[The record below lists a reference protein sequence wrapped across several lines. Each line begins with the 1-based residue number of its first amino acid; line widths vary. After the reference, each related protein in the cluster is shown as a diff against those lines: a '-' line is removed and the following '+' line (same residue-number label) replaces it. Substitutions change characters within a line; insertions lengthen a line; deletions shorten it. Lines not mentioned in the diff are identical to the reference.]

1 MSDSLTRS
9 FPKGTLRRT
18 SGCQY
23 CAVGCGYNAFLVPE
37 GETVSDPADPGPTHA
52 GVSAFVTPA
61 MQNQVRFKGQ
71 VYNAAVTPD
80 ARCDLNRGN
89 HSVRGA
95 SQGENLVNA
104 TGQGR
109 STAERLKSP
118 MIRLADGSLR
128 EVTWSF
134 LNKLMAALLVHTTDM
149 QVDERDGK
157 KAITVN
163 KPDALGVKLYEYQ
176 YLENTYAATK
186 LFYTGIGTRNL
197 AYHDRPSAAGSSP
210 GMSDAGMS
218 PHDFAYEDIIEA
230 DVVLVLGANPYEN
243 QSVFFMQYMQGREM
257 IVLDPRRSA
266 TAEYAVRTGGLHLAP
281 ANLGADSLILYAL
294 ARELIEAHSITSDLP
309 IGLPENTNARRASRA
324 MTFDQFKTFLGVGDA
339 TNTTYTLANAA
350 RIAGVALEDLSE
362 VARRLAVSNSG
373 GKAKV
378 AVLYEK
384 GLIWGFNYHNT
395 ASVASL
401 GVLLGSYGRSGRLT
415 GRLGGHQKGWAE
427 SRASVDA
434 FWDAASGYPYER
446 TAPNWRRGDRY
457 RDARLQDDILI
468 KHNLDNHVFGPLES
482 EHANQSNVAADEVR
496 LQNNLVTL
504 KDPDVHL
511 LWIVGG
517 NYLGQTNASG
527 QKRELMLQRLRGG
540 QADITRPTDIASS
553 ADFEA
558 VLDVYKA
565 RIDAGGLVAV
575 HQDIFLN
582 PTSELC
588 DIIIPAAGWGE
599 DDFTRYNAQR
609 RYKLYERFQDMPL
622 HAADAESFAGQDP
635 MDHID
640 NFAHS
645 PKPDWRIFKGIA
657 LALGEQ
663 LADVGANA
671 DEDIQQLL
679 QSSYGWEDAAQVADD
694 MARNS
699 NRASLLGDIVRFGE
713 DRDDVA
719 DKTRIVHTVLGK
731 DGDGNAPLLTGTV
744 TAVYEKITDD
754 GLFVRENSGSRIYG
768 NGVASN
774 GVILPVVY
782 KNSGLESAL
791 RTVKSRQ
798 FNFVAA
804 PWEDIEWA
812 FKRANGLN
820 DSLAPINPDSLVL
833 TNGRVNHLWNNL
845 FHHIRNEYVNERYP
859 EDLPGTVLEINPQW
873 AAAQSLVNGQV
884 VEAQNV
890 HGGDSS
896 HFRAVVSIQSG
907 VSSGRGFAM
916 FSYPV
921 RKGGKFNFDG
931 FPNAVTDFYSDGIN
945 PIGALKY
952 SRVTLTKVA
961 DPVSGNADWIF
972 VSPNRRGLTYEARNE
987 VGPTV
992 PPAPLDRRWTPNER
1006 LDWEMRELIVRKG
1019 LPRTFVHSR
1028 GQRQHSMQTPDQ
1040 LMEALKDG
1048 LADQFAA
1055 MLPAMQYFDREGDAP
1070 KILDYWDGAD
1080 LALAERWVE
1089 AQKAMA
1095 QITELFIEPS
1105 IAIARLGS
1113 SPQPMEN
1120 YSLESN
1126 QPDGYRDIV
1135 GADTLFVDPVSGAI
1149 ARADTPAEVTFKD
1162 GQGRV
1167 KPVAPFFELW
1177 ARFDDDEEA
1186 RPLTREDLQSR
1197 GLSEDD
1203 IEWQVDVANLKI
1215 FRRTGQVGDR
1225 IDAQVEASALHGHQA
1240 VEMQGRALNFKTPQN
1255 FVPFG
1260 TLRYIRPSDDFP
1272 EIRLRF
1278 TPAAGSV
1285 FGPTVDQHISA
1296 DRAIYDATRGNWDT
1310 HTDGFTPNVPEP
1322 RARIFT
1328 APGGIFAQDPPGNN
1342 LGYFDDSC
1350 DGIIRVSIKGLDLP
1364 PAKARVTS
1372 GPPDYAPDSLPV
1384 RTVLDDLE
1392 QMELGPVVDDV
1403 TADEVIDI
1411 IRRAL
1416 ETQRLMHT
1424 EAENQAFPFWETSA
1438 QGSFTPA
1445 QANWAHAVSRHSE
1458 ILRSLEGLKAA
1469 ADSPERAAAHGTL
1482 QFISTQGILRSVD
1495 RSHDYS
1501 PENMRRMP
1509 ALMRG
1514 ADGGLLALSRRMQA
1528 KVERGLE
1535 VFTPGNQSGNS
1546 PAAALDRLTAAFA
1559 SMAGLHAGVPLP
1571 GGGTLASIFADPVQ
1585 LKDHLRNGT
1594 AEGSQAIANGLQGQP
1609 LVVPGDPAASAFIQL
1624 IQLSSHPMNG
1634 AMSAYQDSVTGD
1646 NGIIVIQNWISSL

>member
-23 CAVGCGYNAFLVPE
+23 CAVGCGYNAFLVPD
-37 GETVSDPADPGPTHA
+37 GATDPDPTDPGPTHA

-61 MQNQVRFKGQ
+61 MQNLVRFKGK

-95 SQGENLVNA
+95 SQGENLVQAN
-104 TGQGR
+104 GQGR
-109 STAERLKSP
+109 STAERLTSP
-118 MIRLADGSLR
+118 MIRLSDGNLR
-128 EVTWSF
+128 EVSWSF

-149 QVDERDGK
+149 QVEERNGK

-218 PHDFAYEDIIEA
+218 PHDFAYEDIVDA

-257 IVLDPRRSA
+257 LVLDPRRSA

-294 ARELIEAHSITSDLP
+294 ARELIEVHGITSDLP
-309 IGLPENTNARRASRA
+309 INLPVNANARRASRA
-324 MTFDQFKTFLGVGDA
+324 MTYEQFNTFLGVGDA

-350 RIAGVALEDLSE
+350 QVAGLALADLKE
-362 VARRLAVSNSG
+362 VARRLAVSGSG
-373 GKAKV
+373 SQAKV

-395 ASVASL
+395 AAVASL

-446 TAPNWRRGDRY
+446 AAPGWRRGDRY
-457 RDARLQDDILI
+457 RDARLQDDILL

-482 EHANQSNVAADEVR
+482 AHVDQNNLATGEVR

-517 NYLGQTNASG
+517 NYLGQTNACG
-527 QKRELMLQRLRGG
+527 QKREIMQQRLQGG
-540 QADITRPTDIASS
+540 QADIARPTDIDPT
-553 ADFEA
+553 DFAA
-558 VLDVYKA
+558 VLDIYKA
-565 RIDAGGLVAV
+565 RIDGGGLVAV

-622 HAADAESFAGQDP
+622 HPADASRFAGQDP
-635 MDHID
+635 MAHID
-640 NFAHS
+640 DFAHS

-657 LALGEQ
+657 LALGEH
-663 LADVGANA
+663 LADAEVQ
-671 DEDIQQLL
+671 QQLRT
-679 QSSYGWEDAAQVADD
+679 SYGWQDAAQVADD

-713 DRDDVA
+713 ERADVA
-719 DKTRIVHTVLGK
+719 DKTRIIHRVLGK

-744 TAVYEKITDD
+744 SAVYEKITAD
-754 GLFVRENSGSRIYG
+754 GLFVREDTGNRIYG

-782 KNSGLESAL
+782 NGSGLECAL

-820 DSLAPINPDSLVL
+820 DNLAPINSDSLVL

-845 FHHIRNEYVNERYP
+845 FHHLRNEYVNERYP

-873 AAAQSLVNGQV
+873 AAARSLVNGQV

-896 HFRAVVSIQSG
+896 RFRALVSIQSG

-921 RKGGKFNFDG
+921 RRNGQFNFDG
-931 FPNAVTDFYSDGIN
+931 FPNAVTDVYSDGIN

-952 SRVTLTKVA
+952 SRVTLTKVS
-961 DPVSGNADWIF
+961 DPISGDADWVF
-972 VSPNRRGLTYEARNE
+972 VSPNRRGPTYEARNE
-987 VGPTV
+987 VGPAV

-1028 GQRQHSMQTPDQ
+1028 GQRQHSMQMPDQ
-1040 LMEALKDG
+1040 LLEALKGG
-1048 LADQFAA
+1048 LANQFAA
-1055 MLPAMQYFDREGDAP
+1055 MLPAMQYFDREGASP

-1080 LALAERWVE
+1080 LALAERWLE
-1089 AQKAMA
+1089 AQNAIA
-1095 QITELFIEPS
+1095 PITELFIEPP

-1126 QPDGYRDIV
+1126 QADGYRDIV
-1135 GADTLFVDPVSGAI
+1135 GADTLFVDPVSGSI

-1177 ARFDDDEEA
+1177 ARFGDDEQA
-1186 RPLTREDLQSR
+1186 RPLTREDLQRR
-1197 GLSEDD
+1197 GLSEND
-1203 IEWQVDVANLKI
+1203 IAWQVDVANLKI
-1215 FRRTGQVGDR
+1215 FRRTGQAADR
-1225 IDAQVEASALHGHQA
+1225 IEAQVAPAVLRGHQA
-1240 VEMQGRALNFKTPQN
+1240 IEMQGRALNFKTAQN
-1255 FVPFG
+1255 HVPFG

-1278 TPAAGSV
+1278 TPAAGLV
-1285 FGPTVDQHISA
+1285 FGPTADQHISA

-1310 HTDGFTPNVPEP
+1310 HSDGFTPNVPEP

-1328 APGGIFAQDPPGNN
+1328 APGGIYAQDPPGNN

-1350 DGIIRVSIKGLDLP
+1350 DGIIRVSIRGVDLP
-1364 PAKARVTS
+1364 AAKARVTS

-1392 QMELGPVVDDV
+1392 QMEHGPHVDDV

-1416 ETQRLMHT
+1416 ETQRLLHT
-1424 EAENQAFPFWETSA
+1424 EFENQAFPFWETSA
-1438 QGSFTPA
+1438 QGTFTPA
-1445 QANWAHAVSRHSE
+1445 QANWGHAVSRHSE
-1458 ILRSLEGLKAA
+1458 ILRSLEGLKAP

-1495 RSHDYS
+1495 HSHDYS
-1501 PENMRRMP
+1501 ASNMQRMP

-1528 KVERGLE
+1528 KVERGLD
-1535 VFTPGNQSGNS
+1535 VFAPDNQGGNS
-1546 PAAALDRLTAAFA
+1546 PDAALDRLMSAFA
-1559 SMAGLHAGVPLP
+1559 SMAGIHAGVPLP
-1571 GGGTLASIFADPVQ
+1571 GGGNLASIFADPVQ

-1594 AEGSQAIANGLQGQP
+1594 AAGSLATANGLQGRP

-1624 IQLSSHPMNG
+1624 IQLPAHPMNG
-1634 AMSAYQDSVTGD
+1634 PLSGYRDSVTGD
-1646 NGIIVIQNWISSL
+1646 EGITVIQNWISSL